1 MIPTTN
7 SSINTKL
14 LHPEFKRRLEAFFAD
29 DRISGRVKVVS
40 AVRTYA
46 QQKYFYD
53 GYKSGRPGFNLAANP
68 DRKTASGFQ
77 GSYHM
82 QQPAFD
88 NWGYAV
94 DFRITGRGISTSQV
108 NAIAKSYGMVAY
120 VPGEWWHHQP
130 CKVVNGKIQW
140 FDAPALKGTKAKKKA
155 KQDLKGIGAALAE
168 IEDLIRRHPLKK
180 GSKGQPVKVVQG
192 LLGNKGFYRYKVDGD
207 FGRLTH
213 KAVVEFQKRRL
224 LYVDGIVGPNTWKA
238 LLRK

>member
-1 MIPTTN
+1 MIPKTN
-7 SSINTKL
+7 SSINTDL

-29 DRISGRVKVVS
+29 DRISGKVKVVS

-53 GYKSGRPGFNLAANP
+53 GYKSGRAGFNLAANP
-68 DRKTASGFQ
+68 DRKTSSGFQ

-108 NAIAKSYGMVAY
+108 NVIAKSYGMQAY

-130 CKVVNGKIQW
+130 CRVIGGKVKW
-140 FDAPALKGTKAKKKA
+140 FDAPALKGTKAKKVV
-155 KQDLKGIGAALAE
+155 KQDVKGIAAAFAE
-168 IEDLIRRHPLKK
+168 IEELVTKRPLKK
-180 GSKGQPVKVVQG
+180 GSKGVAVKVVQQ
-192 LLGNKGFYRYKVDGD
+192 LLGAKGLYRYKVDSD
-207 FGRLTH
+207 FGKLTK
-213 KAVVEFQKRRL
+213 KAVVEFQKKRL
-224 LYVDGIVGPNTWKA
+224 LYVDGIVGKNTWKA
-238 LLRK
+238 LLR

>member
-1 MIPTTN
+1 MIPTTSKHVN
-7 SSINTKL
+7 IEL
-14 LHPEFKRRLEAFFAD
+14 LHPEFKRRLEAFFRD
-29 DRISGRVKVVS
+29 NRIRGKVKVVS
-40 AVRTYA
+40 GVRTYA

-130 CKVVNGKIQW
+130 CKVVNGKVKW
-140 FDAPALKGTKAKKKA
+140 FDAC
-155 KQDLKGIGAALAE
+155 
-168 IEDLIRRHPLKK
+168 
-180 GSKGQPVKVVQG
+180 
-192 LLGNKGFYRYKVDGD
+192 
-207 FGRLTH
+207 
-213 KAVVEFQKRRL
+213 L
-224 LYVDGIVGPNTWKA
+224 LYTSPSPRDRQKSRMPSSA
-238 LLRK
+238 